1 MLTWIPGWG
10 QMVVPVATHL
20 LIVVILSRQGF
31 SAWTAVMFALLMI
44 SVLRQTRKRW
54 QRIGSA
60 IRISLPYGSPP
71 YSLSS
76 EDPGTRQVVRVIWSL
91 PRWVTVEL
99 ASPVGREVVDIFD
112 SEMAANEWATL
123 RRWTQLDKMLRRWTQ
138 LDKMLRRRTQLDK
151 QRFSRRP
158 AAGRPA
164 GP

>member
-123 RRWTQLDKMLRRWTQ
+123 RRWTQLDKMLRR
-138 LDKMLRRRTQLDK
+138 RTQPDK